1 MKVKEAERGG
11 WRMRMGPVTLYS
23 IVREVKVKL
32 AQSCPTL
39 CGPMDYTAHEIL
51 QASILEWVAFPFPR
65 GSSWTRNQTGV
76 SCIAGG
82 FFTNWATR
90 EIMPRKFLRK
100 NTNNLRI
107 ASHCL
112 STYSVLLFFIA
123 LTTTWNS
130 IVYINLLICLLVRN
144 VRSMKAGIFS
154 FIHCCISSDKDL
166 ALD

>member
-1 MKVKEAERGG
+1 
-11 WRMRMGPVTLYS
+11 
-23 IVREVKVKL
+23 
-32 AQSCPTL
+32 
-39 CGPMDYTAHEIL
+39 MDCTVHGIL
-51 QASILEWVAFPFPR
+51 QVRTPEWVAVPFSRGILPIQGSNPGLLHCRQILYQLIHQGSPRVLEWVAYPFSR

-76 SCIAGG
+76 SCIAGI